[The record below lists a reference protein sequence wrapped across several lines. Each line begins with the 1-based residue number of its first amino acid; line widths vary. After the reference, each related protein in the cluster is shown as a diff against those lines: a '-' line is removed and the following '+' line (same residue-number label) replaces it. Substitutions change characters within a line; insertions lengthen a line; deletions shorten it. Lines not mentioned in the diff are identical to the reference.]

1 MSVPSRQ
8 QFRRSLGN
16 SPMAREADAIYDAAL
31 RGGVNPAFVA
41 GLAAAESSYGTAG
54 YARGTFNPFGLGVHL
69 GWRFPNYAKATE
81 RLGQTLRDGSYRRL
95 FQQRG
100 LAGIISRYTPAS
112 DGNDEGQHFRNIV
125 SYGTKTGGDPR
136 QVYVNP
142 GQAPAAGPAAAPG
155 ATPSNTIAG
164 GLDTSNLM
172 ALMRQQTQRIRAG
185 QGYDR
190 ALGQQIRQTVID
202 SIGQQNVGGGRVPG
216 SAVTGGAQEAAQP
229 SPLGG
234 FDPSSLGIGYGGVDS
249 RMIMR
254 GGVGGDWAGSMPRA
268 LQFLD
273 WAKRSGYQPNTQG
286 RWLSQKRSR
295 QRTASGGISDHYVGN
310 TRAYGL
316 DLGVPNVAE
325 GDRLLS
331 NIMRFFGQPSYKG
344 GSWLNINRDGYRY
357 QIGWRTPGHYDHI
370 HIGVQKL

>member
-1 MSVPSRQ
+1 MSIPNRQ

-16 SPMAREADAIYDAAL
+16 SPMAREADAIYDAAM

-142 GQAPAAGPAAAPG
+142 GQAPAARPAAAPG

-164 GLDTSNLM
+164 GLDTSKLM

-216 SAVTGGAQEAAQP
+216 SAVTGGAQQDPAIQADGAQP
-229 SPLGG
+229 KLSKWGGPEDHGNRALGNWQSDLAFDLGG
-234 FDPSSLGIGYGGVDS
+234 PTGTAIRNPMPGRIVKISGSPGGRPQFAGYGVTVDYGGG
-249 RMIMR
+249 RQAFFKHLGTLGPGIRAGAQIPR
-254 GGVGGDWAGSMPRA
+254 GA
-268 LQFLD
+268 LI
-273 WAKRSGYQPNTQG
+273 G
-286 RWLSQKRSR
+286 
-295 QRTASGGISDHYVGN
+295 
-310 TRAYGL
+310 GL
-316 DLGVPNVAE
+316 DGKTGGGPHLHLGATSS
-325 GDRLLS
+325 GFLQSLL
-331 NIMRFFGQPSYKG
+331 PY
-344 GSWLNINRDGYRY
+344 Y
-357 QIGWRTPGHYDHI
+357 
-370 HIGVQKL
+370 GVR